1 MNQALVR
8 YDKACQ
14 AIAAAKSVDEVKNIR
29 DIATAQKA
37 YAKQA
42 KNKDLERDAVEIRE
56 RATRRLGE
64 LIQQQK
70 KTVGL
75 QAGARGLKG
84 GGTRGSKK
92 EPQLAIPTLSAAGI
106 DKKLSSQAQRLAA
119 LTTDAFERHLVRL
132 RDKSLDKAVNSS
144 RTAEARQAK
153 EDDAKAALYRE
164 ITIESPSI
172 IIGDFREKSSDIT
185 DACAEL
191 VFIDPPYDRESI
203 PLYEDA
209 ARIAAR
215 ILKPGGSLISYC
227 GQVILP
233 AVLSSMQ
240 THLRY
245 WWLNACLHGDSGKAR
260 MQKYGIVNDW
270 KPMLW
275 FVKGTRG
282 DVQTF
287 VTDVVSGKT
296 EKSHHEWQQS
306 ESEAAYYIEQL
317 TSPHG
322 LIVDFFAGGG
332 TTCVAA
338 ERLGRPWIAFEIDP
352 GAAQRADER
361 LREAIA

>member
-1 MNQALVR
+1 MNALIR

-14 AIAAAKSVDEVKNIR
+14 AIAEAKSVDEVKNIR
-29 DIATAQKA
+29 DLAAAQKA

-42 KNKDLERDAVEIRE
+42 RNKDLECDAIEIRE

-64 LIQQQK
+64 LIDQQK

-75 QAGARGLKG
+75 NQGAIKGKTGLKSNPVLDP
-84 GGTRGSKK
+84 R
-92 EPQLAIPTLSAAGI
+92 PTLISAGI
-106 DKKLSSQAQRLAA
+106 DKNLANQARRLAV
-119 LTTDAFERHLVRL
+119 LTHDAFERHLARL
-132 RDKSLDKAVNSS
+132 RNKAVDKTVNSS

-153 EDDAKAALYRE
+153 EDAAKSTLYRE
-164 ITIESPSI
+164 ITIGSPSI
-172 IIGDFREKSSDIT
+172 IIGDFREKSSDLT
-185 DACAEL
+185 DECAEL
-191 VFIDPPYDRESI
+191 VFIDPPYDRESL

-233 AVLSSMQ
+233 AALTSMQ
-240 THLRY
+240 AHLRY

-282 DVQTF
+282 DVQVF
-287 VTDVVSGKT
+287 VSDVVSAGT
-296 EKSHHEWQQS
+296 EKSHHEWQQA
-306 ESEAAYYIEQL
+306 ESEAAYYIEKL
-317 TSPHG
+317 TSPNG
-322 LIVDFFAGGG
+322 LVVDFFGGGG

-338 ERLGRPWIAFEIDP
+338 EKLGRPWIAFELDP
-352 GAAQRADER
+352 ETAQRADER